1 MKTEYPSD
9 LSDKQWEI
17 IAPFI
22 PSAKTGG
29 RPRTTDLREVCNGIY
44 YHLKT
49 GCQWE
54 YLPKDFPPYSTVYR
68 YYRQWQK
75 KGVWEEINQKLREL
89 VREKEKKNRQ
99 STVAIADSQSVKT
112 TEKSGCN
119 RAEVSSAC
127 VAPSR
132 GMCTVL
138 TEENKL
144 KDVKDNYWLIA

>member
-1 MKTEYPSD
+1 MKTEYPSN

-22 PSAKTGG
+22 PPAKTGG
-29 RPRTTDLREVCNGIY
+29 RPRTTDMREVCNAIY

-54 YLPKDFPPYSTVYR
+54 YLPKEFPPHSTVYN

-89 VREKEKKNRQ
+89 VREKEGRNPK
-99 STVAIADSQSVKT
+99 STVVIADSQSVKT
-112 TEKSGCN
+112 TEK
-119 RAEVSSAC
+119 
-127 VAPSR
+127 R
-132 GMCTVL
+132 GMFTDL
-138 TEENKL
+138 TGEKKL